1 MPLYRGKQVGSC
13 RRLTIRAEGQ
23 TRPRRA
29 GEMASCPLFCRSLRR
44 IRMSL
49 VRLTYPYPLHTFP
62 LIGAPL
68 PPALTMTIATSTTC
82 TIPVSGMHCAG
93 CSSRVQQALERTPG
107 VSAANVNLM
116 TNSATV
122 DFDPSAV
129 TPQRL
134 IEAIRESG
142 YGAELPTERENT
154 TELIDRQDAA
164 RRDEIREL
172 QRKFSVSLAVGIL
185 AMLLSLPLASADPG
199 TTQDPLMRVMMPLS
213 RMLERIVPDIA
224 DVPADVWRYL
234 LLVLTI
240 PVVGWAGRHFYSRA
254 WTAARHRIADMNT
267 LIALGTGAAFLF
279 SLAMTL
285 ADDWFAARGVRPQ
298 VYYEAVV
305 WIIALILLGNL
316 LEARAK
322 NRTWEALRR
331 LIALRPR
338 TARVLRGAEEQTV
351 SLDDLRVGDRVLVRP
366 GETIP
371 ADGVIVEGSSHVDES
386 MLTGEPEPVRKT
398 IGDSVVGATLN
409 RNGALQL
416 RITSTGEETVL
427 ARIIRL
433 VREAQGSKP
442 PIQRLAD
449 RISAVF
455 VPVVLVGAMLTFG
468 IWLLFGPAPS
478 YLHALVAAVTVL
490 IIACPCAMGLAVPT
504 AVMVA
509 TGRGA
514 ELGVLIRGGE
524 ALERTGDVD
533 VVVLDKTGTITEG
546 RPAVGS
552 VSAVAESGLSA
563 ERVLQLAASV
573 ERFSE
578 HPLGEAIVAEAERRT
593 IPLLSVTAFES
604 RTGRGVEGVV
614 DGHHVTVGNLALMRD
629 AKVDPRGLASQAG
642 RSDATQIYLAVDGRA
657 AGLITV
663 SDPVRSSSAEAVRQL
678 KQLDLDLVLLSGDN
692 QRTTSSVAHLVG
704 IDQVVAEVLP
714 AGKLQEIRR
723 LQQQGKSVAMVGD
736 GLNDAPALAQAD
748 IGIAMGGGTSVAV
761 EAATV
766 TLMRGDLMGVVD
778 GIALSRQTM
787 RIIRQ
792 NLFWAFIY
800 NLIGIPIAAG
810 VLYPR
815 FGLLLSPAMAA
826 AAMAASSVS
835 VVSNSLRLR
844 NYRR

>member
-1 MPLYRGKQVGSC
+1 
-13 RRLTIRAEGQ
+13 
-23 TRPRRA
+23 
-29 GEMASCPLFCRSLRR
+29 
-44 IRMSL
+44 
-49 VRLTYPYPLHTFP
+49 
-62 LIGAPL
+62 
-68 PPALTMTIATSTTC
+68 MTTATPTTC

-93 CSSRVQQALERTPG
+93 CSSRVQQALESTPG

-129 TPQRL
+129 SPERL
-134 IEAIRESG
+134 VEAIRETG
-142 YGAELPTERENT
+142 YGAELPAQREST
-154 TELIDRQDAA
+154 TELIAQQDAA
-164 RRDEIREL
+164 RASEIREL
-172 QRKFSVSLAVGIL
+172 RQKFSISLAAGIL
-185 AMLLSLPLASADPG
+185 AMLLSVPLASAAPG
-199 TTQDPLMRVMMPLS
+199 TTQDPVMRVMMPLS
-213 RMLERIVPDIA
+213 RMLQRIVPGIP

-234 LLVLTI
+234 LLALTI
-240 PVVGWAGRHFYSRA
+240 PVIGWAGRHFYSRA

-285 ADDWFAARGVRPQ
+285 ADDWFAARGVRPE

-331 LIALRPR
+331 LWARRPP
-338 TARVLRGAEEQTV
+338 AGGGGGGGGEQVFPLDAPRGGGGGRAPQ
-351 SLDDLRVGDRVLVRP
+351 

-371 ADGVIVEGSSHVDES
+371 ADGVITEGSSYVDES
-386 MLTGEPEPVRKT
+386 MLTGEPEPVRKGA
-398 IGDSVVGATLN
+398 GDTVVGATLN
-409 RNGALQL
+409 RNGALQI
-416 RITSTGEETVL
+416 RVTSTGEETVL

-455 VPVVLVGAMLTFG
+455 VPVVLVLAMITFG
-468 IWLLFGPAPS
+468 AWLLFGPEPS

-546 RPAVGS
+546 HPTVGS
-552 VSAVAESGLSA
+552 VSAAADSGLSV
-563 ERVLQLAASV
+563 ERVLQLTASV

-578 HPLGEAIVAEAERRT
+578 HPLGEAIVAEAQRRK

-614 DGHHVTVGNLALMRD
+614 DGHRVTVGNVALMREI
-629 AKVDPRGLASQAG
+629 KVDAGELAPRAG
-642 RSDATQIYLAVDGRA
+642 TSDETRIYLAVDGRP

-663 SDPVRSSSAEAVRQL
+663 SDPVRSSSAEAVRRL
-678 KQLDLDLVLLSGDN
+678 KELDLDLLLLSGDD
-692 QRTTSSVAHLVG
+692 QRTTTTVAQAVG

-714 AGKLQEIRR
+714 SGKLQEIRR

-766 TLMRGDLMGVVD
+766 TLVRGDLMGVVD
-778 GIALSRQTM
+778 GIALSRRTM

>member
-1 MPLYRGKQVGSC
+1 
-13 RRLTIRAEGQ
+13 
-23 TRPRRA
+23 
-29 GEMASCPLFCRSLRR
+29 
-44 IRMSL
+44 
-49 VRLTYPYPLHTFP
+49 
-62 LIGAPL
+62 
-68 PPALTMTIATSTTC
+68 MTTATPTTC

-93 CSSRVQQALERTPG
+93 CSSRVQQALESTPG

-129 TPQRL
+129 SPERL
-134 IEAIRESG
+134 VEAIRETG
-142 YGAELPTERENT
+142 YGAELPAQREST
-154 TELIDRQDAA
+154 TELIAQQDAA
-164 RRDEIREL
+164 RASEIREL
-172 QRKFSVSLAVGIL
+172 RQKFSISLAAGIL
-185 AMLLSLPLASADPG
+185 AMLLSVPLASADPG
-199 TTQDPLMRVMMPLS
+199 TTQDPVMRMMMPLS
-213 RMLERIVPDIA
+213 RMLQRMVPGIA
-224 DVPADVWRYL
+224 DVPADVWRCL
-234 LLVLTI
+234 LLALTI
-240 PVVGWAGRHFYSRA
+240 PVVVWAGRHFYSRA
-254 WTAARHRIADMNT
+254 WAAARHRIADMNT

-285 ADDWFAARGVRPQ
+285 ADDWFAARGVSPE

-305 WIIALILLGNL
+305 WIIALVLLGNL

-331 LIALRPR
+331 LIALRPP
-338 TARVLRGAEEQTV
+338 TARVLRGGEEQSV

-371 ADGVIVEGSSHVDES
+371 ADGVILEGSSYVDES
-386 MLTGEPEPVRKT
+386 MLTGEPEPVRKGG
-398 IGDSVVGATLN
+398 GDTVVGATLN
-409 RNGALQL
+409 RNGALQI
-416 RITSTGEETVL
+416 RVTSTGEETVL

-455 VPVVLVGAMLTFG
+455 VPVVLVLAMLTFG
-468 IWLLFGPAPS
+468 AWLLFGPEPS

-546 RPAVGS
+546 RPSVGS
-552 VSAVAESGLSA
+552 VSAAAESGLSV
-563 ERVLQLAASV
+563 ERVLQLTASV

-578 HPLGEAIVAEAERRT
+578 HPLGEAIVAEADRRK

-604 RTGRGVEGVV
+604 RTGRGVEGLV
-614 DGHHVTVGNLALMRD
+614 DGHRISVGNLAMMRD
-629 AKVDPRGLASQAG
+629 AKVDPSGFAPQKAKSE
-642 RSDATQIYLAVDGRA
+642 ATQVYIAVDARA

-663 SDPVRSSSAEAVRQL
+663 SDPVRSSSAEAIRRL

-692 QRTTSSVAHLVG
+692 LTTTSSVAHRVG

-723 LQQQGKSVAMVGD
+723 LQQQGKSV
-736 GLNDAPALAQAD
+736 
-748 IGIAMGGGTSVAV
+748 
-761 EAATV
+761 
-766 TLMRGDLMGVVD
+766 
-778 GIALSRQTM
+778 
-787 RIIRQ
+787 
-792 NLFWAFIY
+792 
-800 NLIGIPIAAG
+800 
-810 VLYPR
+810 
-815 FGLLLSPAMAA
+815 
-826 AAMAASSVS
+826 
-835 VVSNSLRLR
+835 
-844 NYRR
+844 